1 MEETK
6 ETNEESSKL
15 EIYQDRN
22 PFDNCDARTP
32 VSLIERETS
41 EDDVSD
47 NSQILNSILMS
58 EASTPVET
66 N

>member
-15 EIYQDRN
+15 EICEDRN
-22 PFDNCDARTP
+22 AFDNCDARTP